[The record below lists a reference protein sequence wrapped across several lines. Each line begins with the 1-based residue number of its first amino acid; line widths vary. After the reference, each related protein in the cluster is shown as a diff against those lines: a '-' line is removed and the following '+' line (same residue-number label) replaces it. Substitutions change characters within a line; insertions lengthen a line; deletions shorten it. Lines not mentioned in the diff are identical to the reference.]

1 MNPWRK
7 RRRQK
12 LRRQNENFYAYIEWL
27 NVVDIA
33 TVTVGPLTPEQRAM
47 RMTPLVTVNLEGAF
61 WSQFVD
67 ESAAAI
73 GENEAD
79 LVARFFDFTKPMPRL
94 FIAHDPSEFYG
105 LEDVA
110 S

>member
-7 RRRQK
+7 RRRQL
-12 LRRQNENFYAYIEWL
+12 LRRQNEGSYTERMIRLA
-27 NVVDIA
+27 DII
-33 TVTVGPLTPEQRAM
+33 TVTFERTTPEQHAL
-47 RMTPLVTVNLEGAF
+47 RMTPLVTVNLESAF

-110 S
+110 P